1 MTACFFDDP
10 RPCDDFFLPPA
21 VVFALAAVAVLN
33 VGRHSTDATGVDA
46 DDDCC
51 AGMALDRE
59 LHCVMTEF
67 VRQSGQVVG

>member
-21 VVFALAAVAVLN
+21 VVLALVVVAVLI
-33 VGRHSTDATGVDA
+33 GGLHSTDATVVDA
-46 DDDCC
+46 DDCC
-51 AGMALDRE
+51 CEGMAVDME
-59 LHCVMTEF
+59 LHWVMTEV